1 MACDYLLMKGIR
13 DESAHPIEHLKDDPA
28 PVHSW
33 QAGVVSR
40 SALARESR
48 VYEAVHA
55 GCVVQMDPL
64 SVIARSH
71 DIALYGRVLEYQPAD
86 LDAVLYTDRIERNG
100 RYGYSSGCF

>member
-1 MACDYLLMKGIR
+1 MKAHTALNISKMIQRQFIPGKQGLYLGR
-13 DESAHPIEHLKDDPA
+13 H
-28 PVHSW
+28 W
-33 QAGVVSR
+33 QGKAG
-40 SALARESR
+40 

-86 LDAVLYTDRIERNG
+86 LDAVLYTDRTERNG